1 MNERLKKLRKTLDLT
16 QQEFA
21 DKLGSTR
28 DNIGGYET
36 GRRNPSVAVIS
47 LICTKFNVNETWLKT
62 GEGNMFNNSTSSD
75 LPLNSDICERFLKI
89 RINLNMKQCD
99 FAKEIKT
106 TQGHVSDIENKRK
119 GVSDRIIEILRLKFS
134 INETWLRTG
143 EGEMFNTL
151 SARLKTLRNTLSL
164 TQQEFADRLNVPRN
178 TIGGYEVGKSNPSD
192 AAVNNICITFNI
204 NENWL
209 RTGEGEMF
217 SEPFNNSSIGERI
230 KLLRKELNMT
240 QQKFAEGIHIKRS
253 TIATY
258 ESNRN
263 EPIDAVVSLICM
275 QYNVNERWLRTG
287 DGEMFSESF
296 GNSNI
301 SERIRILRKKL
312 DMTQQEFA
320 EQLGV
325 KRNTVGQWE
334 CGINALTKQVIISIC
349 RNFDV
354 NECWLRT
361 GTGEIFVHQTDD
373 EQLASFIVKILA
385 NKSTSFKRKFISML
399 SVLDESDWDVLEK
412 MVTLLKKED

>member
-217 SEPFNNSSIGERI
+217 SEPFNNSSTGER
-230 KLLRKELNMT
+230 L
-240 QQKFAEGIHIKRS
+240 
-253 TIATY
+253 
-258 ESNRN
+258 
-263 EPIDAVVSLICM
+263 
-275 QYNVNERWLRTG
+275 
-287 DGEMFSESF
+287 
-296 GNSNI
+296 
-301 SERIRILRKKL
+301 RILRKKL